1 MIIGKKKE
9 KSILP
14 SEAIL
19 KLISSYD
26 IFKYYLAGRDWKV
39 NQKTNSPFRKDE
51 HPSFIIG
58 SKGGELHFL
67 DFADTQYRGN
77 CFKFVQMLFHIE
89 VFADVYRK
97 IDNDFGLGIFTKE
110 ITKDYKQIISQYV
123 QPESLEKSYSLIQ
136 AITRKFR
143 KEELEYWERYYQT
156 INDLKANN
164 IYSIKCLFLNRQKFC
179 LPDEELR
186 FGYLYEGGFW
196 KLYRPF
202 NNKKSKWVS
211 NVPLATAY
219 GLNNLNKEHNTLIC
233 KSLKDYLVC
242 RKVYDNVCHIQNESL
257 AAFSHETIEY
267 IKENSREVFYAG
279 DSDRAGKEASYAIT
293 RAFGYK
299 HINPVD
305 RLLPEIKDW
314 ADWARV
320 EGLDAI
326 KNHFI
331 KKGLL

>member
-1 MIIGKKKE
+1 MITGIRR
-9 KSILP
+9 ILLTP
-14 SEAIL
+14 EAIL
-19 KLISSYD
+19 NLISPYD
-26 IFKYYLAGRDWKV
+26 IFRYYFVSKDWKV
-39 NQKTNSPFRKDE
+39 NHVTNSPFRKDE

-58 SKGGELHFL
+58 SKGGELHFI
-67 DFADTQYRGN
+67 DFADVQYRGN
-77 CFKFVQMLFHIE
+77 CFHFVQMLYNINSFN
-89 VFADVYRK
+89 DVLCK
-97 IDNDFGLGIFTKE
+97 IDDDFGLGIVIKNNK
-110 ITKDYKQIISQYV
+110 KDYKQIVSQYV
-123 QPESLEKSYSLIQ
+123 QPESLGKRYSLIQ

-143 KEELEYWERYYQT
+143 KEELDYWKEYYQT
-156 INDLKANN
+156 IDDLKENN

-179 LPDEELR
+179 LKEGELR

-196 KLYRPF
+196 KLYRPY
-202 NNKKSKWVS
+202 NDKKSKWVS

-257 AAFSHETIEY
+257 AAFSHETVEY
-267 IKENSREVFYAG
+267 IKENSKEVFYAG

-305 RLLPEIKDW
+305 RLLPEIKDM
-314 ADWARV
+314 ADWARI